1 MILADKTPGS
11 VRHVLSVALPLVLSS
26 LGHALNLFTDRV
38 MLTRFSESTMAAAF
52 PAGLTAFAISCFF
65 IGIVGYSGSFVAQY
79 EGAKM
84 YHRVGPTVWQGIFL
98 ALTGGVF
105 MLLLAI
111 FAAPALFRW
120 FGHAEHLQVLEVK
133 YFRVVGSFTVI
144 PLLAAAFAAFWGG
157 RAKTL
162 MVMIVNLT
170 VVMCNIPFN
179 YLLIY
184 GHTFELPLVG
194 KVVIPQLG
202 IVGAGIGTVLA
213 GSVGLMIYLFSF
225 FSGSMRHKYHTAGN
239 IFDWELFR
247 RIVRY
252 GLPNGVQMFLDLT
265 AFNAFV
271 VVLGKVGPDVLAA
284 SGIAFSAN
292 ALAFTPMVGLGQS
305 VSILSG
311 QAVGARDL
319 PLAERS
325 VRSALLLVIIYTGTM
340 GICFTLFPQVIFMMF
355 GVAGGTVAVLA
366 RKMLWFIT
374 GYLIFDGLML
384 VYSNAIKGAGDTRF
398 AMWTGVVLAWLLYA
412 LPCAAAYW
420 FCHSPWMM
428 AHWGEAAAKSIC
440 VWTMWSICVIYIVA
454 TGVVFYWRYH
464 TGKWKKMRVIED
476 KCE

>member
-1 MILADKTPGS
+1 MLFTDKTPGS
-11 VRHVLSVALPLVLSS
+11 VRHVLSVALPLILSS
-26 LGHALNLFTDRV
+26 LGHALNLFTDRA

-52 PAGLTAFAISCFF
+52 PAGLTAYAISCFF
-65 IGIVGYSGSFVAQY
+65 IGIVAYSGSFVAQY

-84 YHRVGPTVWQGIFL
+84 PHRVGPAVWQGIFL

-105 MLLLAI
+105 MLMLAI
-111 FAAPALFRW
+111 FAAPAIFRW
-120 FGHAEHLQVLEVK
+120 FGHAEHLQLLEVK
-133 YFRVVGSFTVI
+133 YFRIVGSFTVI
-144 PLLAAAFAAFWGG
+144 PLLSVAFAAFWGG

-170 VVMCNIPFN
+170 VVVCNIPFN

-184 GHTFELPLVG
+184 GHTFDLPLLGEVH
-194 KVVIPQLG
+194 IPQYG
-202 IVGAGIGTVLA
+202 IVGAGTGTVLA
-213 GSVGLMIYLFSF
+213 GSVGLMIYLCSF
-225 FSGSMRHKYHTAGN
+225 FSGRMRRMYSTAKN
-239 IFDWELFR
+239 IFDWELFC

-271 VVLGKVGPDVLAA
+271 VVLGKIGPEVLAA

-292 ALAFTPMVGLGQS
+292 ALAFTPMIGLGQS
-305 VSILSG
+305 VSILTG

-325 VRSALLLVIIYTGTM
+325 VRNARMVVIAYTTM
-340 GICFTLFPQVIFMMF
+340 MGLCFIFFPRVIFMMF
-355 GVAGGTVAVLA
+355 GVEGGAVAVLA

-374 GYLIFDGLML
+374 GYLIFDGFML

-398 AMWTGVVLAWLLYA
+398 AMWTGVVLAWMLYA

-420 FCHSPWMM
+420 LCHTPWMM
-428 AHWGEAAAKSIC
+428 ARLGEAAAKSVC
-440 VWTMWSICVIYIVA
+440 VWTMWSICVIYIVT
-454 TGVVFYWRYH
+454 TGVVFYLRYRA
-464 TGKWKKMRVIED
+464 GKWKKMRVIED
-476 KCE
+476 NR